1 MTDPLNEGKWR
12 TSKNGHRIY
21 IERGKVTKGNP
32 YLMRAIKGKRESLG
46 EAVTTNATPAQKATA
61 QKMTQPGAGKNY
73 LRGRYRFGDRVKWK
87 GDYWLL
93 FAVNDEDPID
103 YTFDLISPDFTKF
116 ARNVTPDEWSSWHS
130 QDFWGSRLPESMT
143 VGARVRDPEDG
154 ATGVVVGQPEVSY
167 DEEVGVEVS
176 LVPVKWDGT
185 DVVTTVSSEEIE
197 PIDEAA
203 AVAVDIERAII
214 DYFIRRGNE
223 PADAADIAR
232 TPELRGVHY
241 KDIEKAVK
249 ALSRRS
255 RLKPALGKMWQL
267 VPSLT
272 DVREQLDESFALS
285 SSAITARN
293 KGDQIVQ
300 LTNKIGRFT
309 AYSAMPISK
318 AVAKLPKDK
327 QPSPGFVYS
336 MSDYTADDSALM
348 RDPIIDE
355 FDIPSFLKK
364 IDKVMD
370 QLHLPSADWALV
382 FSAPNGTSSNPSGW
396 MFHQA
401 GSGPV
406 SPVYL
411 NRTPS
416 PTATGKYASW
426 GAPRSPHTMVHE
438 YAHVV
443 WFGQMT
449 KEQRNAITAYY
460 DKNVKPNPAKAISAK
475 LSPTEYGT
483 TNVQEF
489 WAEIV
494 GYAMYGKGTRIAGE
508 VFDLIADVLGGSI
521 KADDVIATG
530 DTVSPKGTIETPA
543 PKDEPATS
551 GSPAAQAVAAVSASI
566 KKAVGDYTVEP
577 RPDGTVRVIPKAKP
591 KDADTLLRL
600 MIAAGF
606 NRNPSGMKLRPS
618 TGSSGGVVV
627 SESMV
632 FAEGE
637 VTVSSNDEETRIE
650 EAFKL
655 STKDPGTMTAAEINK
670 ELDKLENVSSEM
682 IDKFIAMGRGDWTPT
697 DQAFAAG
704 KGDGLSAQY
713 LALTDRQNDLRVEV
727 TRRYG
732 SNVRRLPRGGARI
745 KANESL
751 DEMAKLSAGDRGV
764 LMRAYKETAVT
775 DDEAIDWRRT
785 TRAWMDDG
793 KVLEKFDVNFKATGT
808 ASYQKA
814 RKHSYGWKVAG
825 KIKADLLDDAAAL
838 TKALESTRSK
848 LTASGWTIE
857 EFNPPK

>member
-1 MTDPLNEGKWR
+1 MTAPINEGKWR

-32 YLMRAIKGKRESLG
+32 YLMRAIKAKRESLG
-46 EAVTTNATPAQKATA
+46 ESVMANATPAQKATA
-61 QKMTQPGAGKNY
+61 QRLTQPGTGKNY

-87 GDYWLL
+87 GEYWLL
-93 FAVNDEDPID
+93 FAVNNEDPID

-130 QDFWGSRLPESMT
+130 QDFWGSKLPESMGI
-143 VGARVRDPEDG
+143 GARVRDPDDN
-154 ATGVVVGQPEVSY
+154 ATGVIVTDPDTHY
-167 DEEVGVEVS
+167 DEETGVEVTMFS
-176 LVPVKWDGT
+176 VKWDET
-185 DVVTTVSSEEIE
+185 DVVTKVSSEEVE
-197 PIDEAA
+197 AIDEA
-203 AVAVDIERAII
+203 AVAVDIEQAVL
-214 DYFIRRGNE
+214 DYFKRRGGE
-223 PADAADIAR
+223 PADVTDIAR
-232 TPELRGVHY
+232 TPELRGVHF
-241 KDIEKAVK
+241 KAIEKAVK
-249 ALSRRS
+249 ALARRS
-255 RLKPALGKMWQL
+255 RLKPALGGMWQP
-267 VPSLT
+267 VPT
-272 DVREQLDESFALS
+272 ITVREQLAESSTLS
-285 SSAITARN
+285 SSAIIARN

-300 LTNKIGRFT
+300 LTGKIGRFT

-318 AVAKLPKDK
+318 AIAKLPKDK

-336 MSDYTADDSALM
+336 LNDYTADDSVLM

-355 FDIPSFLKK
+355 FDIPNFLKK

-370 QLHLPSADWALV
+370 QLHLPPADWALV
-382 FSAPNGTSSNPSGW
+382 FSVPNGTSSNPSGW

-460 DKNVKPNPAKAISAK
+460 DKNVKPNPAKAVAAK
-475 LSPTEYGT
+475 LSPTDYGAS
-483 TNVQEF
+483 NVQEF

-530 DTVSPKGTIETPA
+530 DTMSPKGTIETPA

-551 GSPAAQAVAAVSASI
+551 GSPAAKAVAAVSASI

-577 RPDGTVRVIPKAKP
+577 RPDGTVRIIPKAKP

-600 MIAAGF
+600 MVAAGF
-606 NRNPSGMKLRPS
+606 NRNQSGLKLRPS

-637 VTVSSNDEETRIE
+637 VIVSYNDEETRIE

-655 STKDPGTMTAAEINK
+655 STKDPATMTAAEINK
-670 ELDKLENVSSEM
+670 ERDKLAKASSEM
-682 IDKFIAMGRGDWTPT
+682 TDKFIEMGRGHWRFT
-697 DQAFAAG
+697 DQVDAAK
-704 KGDGLSAQY
+704 KGDELSKQNVAISQ
-713 LALTDRQNDLRVEV
+713 RQRELGIEIEL
-727 TRRYG
+727 RYG
-732 SNVRRLPRGGARI
+732 PGAPSRLPRGFGPRK
-745 KANESL
+745 KAEESIE
-751 DEMAKLSAGDRGV
+751 EMAKLSAGDRGV
-764 LMRAYKETAVT
+764 MMRAYKETAVT

-808 ASYQKA
+808 ASHQRA
-814 RKHSYGWKVAG
+814 RKHSYGWKVSG
-825 KIKADLLDDAAAL
+825 KIKADLLDDLDAL
-838 TKALESTRSK
+838 TKALESTRAK
-848 LTASGWTIE
+848 LTASGWTIS